1 MKKTLIRKGKKIK
14 GFVWR
19 NSDGVY
25 YAFGRPSQDSYI
37 SFTRESIEQGIA
49 RIEMH
54 TNEGNI

>member
-1 MKKTLIRKGKKIK
+1 MKKILIRKGKKIK
-14 GFVWR
+14 GFVGR
-19 NSDGVY
+19 NSDGFY

-37 SFTRESIEQGIA
+37 SFTCESIEQGIA